1 MTVQSLAD
9 IHELA
14 QQLRVDSIRCS
25 TSAGEVEYVRPFRL
39 TITGTAADRPGLS
52 FSAKMPDPWVMPGI
66 EEQPGRV

>member
-1 MTVQSLAD
+1 VVSMAD
-9 IHELA
+9 VIYPGHDQAFRL
-14 QQLRVDSIRCS
+14 

-52 FSAKMPDPWVMPGI
+52 FSAAMPDPWVMPGI